1 MSQPPRPAPS
11 HVPTLTEVIEI
22 PEVLPT
28 PVQPTTGVVE
38 ALAAEPASTWMAP
51 TVVDSVP
58 PAEAVDIP
66 APLVPVAVPA
76 PVPLAMP
83 PVVPVV
89 TSPVAAPT
97 APVSIPEPLPIPAS
111 LLKPALAPVPPLSSP
126 APSPVP
132 APLTP
137 LRSASGV
144 DEAAMAQRVFSE
156 VQRQIDGMLEYR
168 LREALTPILAR
179 TSEALVRELRQEL
192 SKTMRDVVSRA
203 VAQEVARQRSRS

>member
-28 PVQPTTGVVE
+28 PVQPTTGTAE
-38 ALAAEPASTWMAP
+38 ALSSEPESTWMAA
-51 TVVDSVP
+51 VVAGSVQPAAAVDTSAPLAPVAAP
-58 PAEAVDIP
+58 PAS
-66 APLVPVAVPA
+66 
-76 PVPLAMP
+76 VPLAMP
-83 PVVPVV
+83 PVMPVV
-89 TSPVAAPT
+89 TAPVASP
-97 APVSIPEPLPIPAS
+97 PVLASVPEPLPIPAS
-111 LLKPALAPVPPLSSP
+111 LLKPVSAPVQPLSSP
-126 APSPVP
+126 TPVP

-137 LRSASGV
+137 ARGASGV

-203 VAQEVARQRSRS
+203 VAQEVARQRGRS

>member
-22 PEVLPT
+22 PEALPT
-28 PVQPTTGVVE
+28 PAHPVTSAVE
-38 ALAAEPASTWMAP
+38 ALTSEPVSTWMAP
-51 TVVDSVP
+51 AVVDSVQ
-58 PAEAVDIP
+58 PAQTVDIP
-66 APLVPVAVPA
+66 APPAPVAAPA

-83 PVVPVV
+83 PAMPAA
-89 TSPVAAPT
+89 TALVASPT
-97 APVSIPEPLPIPAS
+97 APVSVPEPLPIPAS
-111 LLKPALAPVPPLSSP
+111 LLKPALAPLPPLPSPTPVPP
-126 APSPVP
+126 AR
-132 APLTP
+132 T
-137 LRSASGV
+137 ASVV
-144 DEAAMAQRVFSE
+144 DEAAMAQRVLSE

-179 TSEALVRELRQEL
+179 TSESLVRELRQEL

>member
-38 ALAAEPASTWMAP
+38 ALASEPASTWMAP
-51 TVVDSVP
+51 AVVDSVQP
-58 PAEAVDIP
+58 TETVGIL
-66 APLVPVAVPA
+66 APLVPAAVPA
-76 PVPLAMP
+76 AVPLAMP
-83 PVVPVV
+83 PLVPVV
-89 TSPVAAPT
+89 TSLVAAPT
-97 APVSIPEPLPIPAS
+97 APVSVPEPLPIPAS

-126 APSPVP
+126 APAP

-137 LRSASGV
+137 ARGASGL
-144 DEAAMAQRVFSE
+144 DEAAMAQRVLSE

-179 TSEALVRELRQEL
+179 TSESLVRELRQEL

>member
-22 PEVLPT
+22 PEALPT
-28 PVQPTTGVVE
+28 PAHPVTSAVE
-38 ALAAEPASTWMAP
+38 ALTSEPVSTWMAP
-51 TVVDSVP
+51 AVVDSVQ
-58 PAEAVDIP
+58 PAQTVDIP
-66 APLVPVAVPA
+66 APPAPVAAPA

-83 PVVPVV
+83 PAMPPAMPAA
-89 TSPVAAPT
+89 TALVASPT
-97 APVSIPEPLPIPAS
+97 APVSVPEPLPIPAS
-111 LLKPALAPVPPLSSP
+111 LLKPALAPLPPLSSP
-126 APSPVP
+126 TPVP
-132 APLTP
+132 PART
-137 LRSASGV
+137 ASVV
-144 DEAAMAQRVFSE
+144 DEAAMAQRVLSE

-179 TSEALVRELRQEL
+179 TSESLVRELRQEL

>member
-22 PEVLPT
+22 PEALPT
-28 PVQPTTGVVE
+28 PVQPTTSVVE
-38 ALAAEPASTWMAP
+38 ALASEPASTWMAP
-51 TVVDSVP
+51 AVVGDVQ
-58 PAEAVDIP
+58 PAEVMDTP
-66 APLVPVAVPA
+66 VPLATVAVPA

-83 PVVPVV
+83 PVAPVV
-89 TSPVAAPT
+89 ASPVAAPA
-97 APVSIPEPLPIPAS
+97 APVSVPEPLPIPAS
-111 LLKPALAPVPPLSSP
+111 LLKPALAPVQPLSSP
-126 APSPVP
+126 APTPVP

-137 LRSASGV
+137 ARSASGV

-179 TSEALVRELRQEL
+179 TAESLVRELRQEL